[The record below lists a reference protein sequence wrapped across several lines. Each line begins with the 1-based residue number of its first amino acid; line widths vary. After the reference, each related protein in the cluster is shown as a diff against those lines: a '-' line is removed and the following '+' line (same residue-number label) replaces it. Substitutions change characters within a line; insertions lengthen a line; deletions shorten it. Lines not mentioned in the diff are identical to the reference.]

1 MKNIIIHFSLLFILS
16 ACSNNKGSVETIASL
31 NCDVYKVNINIDKTY
46 YDSITGHIS
55 DTSFVIL
62 KEKGN
67 VMFSY
72 ANKIIEYN
80 KKYYILDKNSLRTV
94 VSFKKD
100 GSPITRY
107 GRVGQGPGEY
117 IFPWDMD
124 IDETG
129 VYVLDTNSKKVIHY
143 NESGDF
149 LGEQKITFF
158 ADAIKRLK
166 NGNFIF
172 NTTPDG
178 TQMPGLIYTDSLMNP
193 ICSSMTYQ
201 KDYVGG
207 YTTNGIFRNN
217 NLGLN
222 FYRSPSDSL
231 AILDKNGKVQTF
243 IVFDFLD
250 KSVPQIAKTDYIAF
264 SKKNYSTDY
273 LHFANNPINVSD
285 SVWIGLIEDGHNQYT
300 VVFNPFINKSGCKK
314 FTKTSSVYDMIEP
327 MFSDNKGAIVSLISQ
342 ELKNLCKDYESL
354 PDTIINALNDGNR
367 VLLINRFHL

>member
-1 MKNIIIHFSLLFILS
+1 MKNKIAQIFLLCILL
-16 ACSNNKGSVETIASL
+16 ACSRNKGAIETIAPL
-31 NCDVYKVNINIDKTY
+31 NCDVYKVEIPLDETY
-46 YDSITGHIS
+46 YDSITSHIS

-67 VMFSY
+67 IMFSC
-72 ANKIIEYN
+72 ADKIIEYN
-80 KKYYILDKNSLRTV
+80 SKYYILDKSSLRTV

-107 GRVGQGPGEY
+107 GRIGQGPGEY
-117 IFPWDMD
+117 VFPWDMD

-129 VYVLDTNSKKVIHY
+129 IYVLDTNSKKVIHY
-143 NESGDF
+143 NECGDL
-149 LGEQKITFF
+149 LGERKIPFF

-178 TQMPGLIYTDSLMNP
+178 TQIPSLIYTDSLMNP
-193 ICSSMTYQ
+193 IWNSIPYQ
-201 KDYVGG
+201 EGYVGG

-217 NLGLN
+217 NSGIC

-243 IVFDFLD
+243 IVFDFWD

-264 SKKNYSTDY
+264 SQNNNSTDY
-273 LHFANNPINVSD
+273 LHFANNPIGVSD
-285 SVWIGLIEDGHNQYT
+285 SVWIGLIEDGNNQYT
-300 VVFNPFINKSGCKK
+300 IIFNPFNNKCGCKK
-314 FTKTSSVYDMIEP
+314 FTNSSSIYDIIEP
-327 MFSDNKGAIVSLISQ
+327 MFSDGKGTIVSLISH
-342 ELKNLCKDYESL
+342 ELENTCRDYESL
-354 PDTIINALNDGNR
+354 PDTIKNALNDGNR
-367 VLLINRFHL
+367 ILLINKFQF